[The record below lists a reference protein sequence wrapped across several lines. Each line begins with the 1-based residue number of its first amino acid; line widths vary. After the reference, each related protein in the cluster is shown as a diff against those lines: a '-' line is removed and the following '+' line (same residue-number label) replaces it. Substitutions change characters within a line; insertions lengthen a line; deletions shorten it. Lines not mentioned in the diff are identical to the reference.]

1 MYKRLI
7 NFLNKHDILNE
18 HQYGFR
24 KGRSTDMALIELTD
38 KISRAIENNE
48 YTLGIFL
55 DLSKAFDTVNHEIL
69 LKKLNFYGIRGT
81 ALDWFERYLT
91 NRKQTVKS
99 NDVKSVP
106 QTITCGVPQGSV
118 LGPLLFLIYINDIHK
133 SSSYFSFILFA
144 DDTNLFS
151 SGKNLKMLC
160 KRANIELQKVSI
172 WLKAN
177 KLTLNVTKTQY
188 IIFKSRKKKLNKN
201 IDIKLDN
208 HSNKKN

>member
-38 KISRAIENNE
+38 KICRAIENNE

-81 ALDWFERYLT
+81 ALDW
-91 NRKQTVKS
+91 
-99 NDVKSVP
+99 
-106 QTITCGVPQGSV
+106 
-118 LGPLLFLIYINDIHK
+118 
-133 SSSYFSFILFA
+133 
-144 DDTNLFS
+144 
-151 SGKNLKMLC
+151 
-160 KRANIELQKVSI
+160 
-172 WLKAN
+172 
-177 KLTLNVTKTQY
+177 
-188 IIFKSRKKKLNKN
+188 
-201 IDIKLDN
+201 
-208 HSNKKN
+208 